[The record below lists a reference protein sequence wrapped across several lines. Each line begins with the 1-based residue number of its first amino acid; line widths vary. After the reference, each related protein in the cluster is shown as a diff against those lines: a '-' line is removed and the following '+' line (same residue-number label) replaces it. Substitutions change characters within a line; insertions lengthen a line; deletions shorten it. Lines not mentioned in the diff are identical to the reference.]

1 MFKGSYVALVT
12 PFKNG
17 KVHDAGLKRLVD
29 FQIEQ
34 GAEGLV
40 PCGSTGESAT
50 LSHDEHRHVTEVVIN
65 AARGRVPVLAGAG
78 SNSTAE
84 ALELAKHAARAGA
97 DGTLQIVPYYNKPT
111 QAGLFEHFRRVSRAT
126 KLPMILYNIPG
137 RTGVN
142 LAVDTVVK
150 LAESC
155 PTIVGIKEASGTMD
169 YASELLS
176 RLGKDRFV
184 VLSGDDSL
192 TLPLLSLGARGVISV
207 LANIL
212 PGPMA
217 ELCGSWESGNPERSL
232 ELHLEMYPLMRAL
245 FVETNPI
252 PIKAA
257 MARLGLCREEL
268 RLPLVPMSAENRK
281 KLWAALDACPLLNR
295 RGGFKTRPYKA
306 TKYGD

>member
-12 PFKNG
+12 PFRNG
-17 KVHDAGLKRLVD
+17 KVDDVGLKRLVD

-34 GAEGLV
+34 GTEGLV

-50 LSHDEHRHVTEVVIN
+50 LSHEEHRHVIEVVIK
-65 AARGRVPVLAGAG
+65 AARGRVPVVAGAG
-78 SNSTAE
+78 SNSTSE
-84 ALELAKHAARAGA
+84 ALELVKHAARAGA

-111 QAGLFEHFRRVSRAT
+111 QAGLFEHFKRIARAT
-126 KLPMILYNIPG
+126 QLPIVLYNIPG
-137 RTGVN
+137 RTGIN
-142 LAVDTVVK
+142 MAVDTVVR
-150 LAESC
+150 LAEAC

-169 YASELLS
+169 YTSELLS
-176 RLGKDRFV
+176 HLGKDRFV

-207 LANIL
+207 MANIL

-217 ELCGSWESGNPERSL
+217 ELCRSWENGNPERSL
-232 ELHLEMYPLMRAL
+232 ELHLGMYPLMRAL

-268 RLPLVPMSAENRK
+268 RLPLVPMSADNRK
-281 KLWAALDACPLLNR
+281 KLRAALAACPLVR
-295 RGGFKTRPYKA
+295 KGHP
-306 TKYGD
+306 